1 MTKGMITTDAFARIC
16 PPRAFRPGCLMPK
29 VYTDAIR
36 KTWDS
41 DKVNELIKAEELSL
55 GYSSIRQ
62 QVGGT
67 QPLTPA
73 GFEDIKTLVREM
85 CIPNAILMRE
95 LEATL
100 KQIQDEK

>member
-1 MTKGMITTDAFARIC
+1 MTKGMINTDAYARIC
-16 PPRAFRPGCLMPK
+16 PPRAFRIGCLMPEK
-29 VYTDAIR
+29 YTAAIR
-36 KTWDS
+36 KTWDN
-41 DKVNELIKAEELSL
+41 DKVNELINTEKLSL

-95 LEATL
+95 LESTL
-100 KQIQDEK
+100 KQIQDEG

>member
-1 MTKGMITTDAFARIC
+1 MINTDAYARIC
-16 PPRAFRPGCLMPK
+16 PPRAFRPGCLMPEK
-29 VYTDAIR
+29 YTAAIR
-36 KTWDS
+36 KTWDA
-41 DKVNELIKAEELSL
+41 DKVSALIKAEELIL

-95 LEATL
+95 LESTL
-100 KQIQDEK
+100 KQIQDEG